1 MNKKL
6 IDKSFAFRYHIAMNK
21 GVHQEGVSSFSDPFF
36 LLTEVIMDS
45 TIREVLHFIEE
56 NDVKFIR
63 LAFCDMLGKQKN
75 ISVMPAQ
82 IERVFQEGIS
92 IDGSAVSGFQTID
105 QSDLFLF
112 PDATTLDILPWRP
125 ATGRVIRFFCEIR
138 YPDGRIYEKDCRSLL
153 KNKLKETERLG
164 FHVMSGLE
172 CEFYLLKNNEEGKL
186 EPIDQG
192 SYLDVF
198 PDDQGE
204 DIRRDICLT
213 LEEMGIIV
221 ESSHHEQGPGQNEID
236 FHYNDALI
244 SCDQFKTFEWI
255 VENIAHAHDVKA
267 CFLPKPFPDQSGSGL
282 HINLSLSANH
292 KNAFSIA
299 NPQLL
304 AQFSAG
310 ILKHIGEMTLFL
322 NPSEA
327 SYERFGAFEAP
338 LLISW
343 GRNNRSALIR
353 IPAASPKQVR
363 LEVRSADCTCNP
375 YLASYLLICA
385 GMEGIKQQYEIPKES
400 TLNLYESHDF
410 LESLPKTLSEAKQL
424 AEASAFIHEV
434 LPQGIYDY
442 YIHKLSE

>member
-1 MNKKL
+1 
-6 IDKSFAFRYHIAMNK
+6 
-21 GVHQEGVSSFSDPFF
+21 
-36 LLTEVIMDS
+36 MDS
-45 TIREVLHFIEE
+45 TVREVLHFIEE

-75 ISVMPAQ
+75 ISVMPSQ

-92 IDGSAVSGFQTID
+92 IDGSAINGFQTID
-105 QSDLFLF
+105 QSDLFLL

-125 ATGRVIRFFCEIR
+125 SNGRVIRFFCDIH
-138 YPDGRIYEKDCRSLL
+138 YSDGRHYEKDCRSLL
-153 KNKLKETERLG
+153 KNKLREIERLG

-172 CEFYLLKNNEEGKL
+172 CEFYLLKENEEGKL
-186 EPIDQG
+186 VPIDQG

-255 VENIAHAHDVKA
+255 VENIAHAHNVKS
-267 CFLPKPFPDQSGSGL
+267 CFLPKPFLDQSGSGL
-282 HINLSLSANH
+282 HINLSLSMNH
-292 KNAFSIA
+292 KNAFSLT

-304 AQFSAG
+304 EQFSAG
-310 ILKHIGEMTLFL
+310 ILKHIDEITLFL
-322 NPSEA
+322 NPTEA
-327 SYERFGAFEAP
+327 SYERFGAFKAP
-338 LLISW
+338 LAISW
-343 GRNNRSALIR
+343 GRCNRSTLIR

-385 GMEGIKQQYEIPKES
+385 GMEGIKQQYELPKES
-400 TLNLYESHDF
+400 TINLYEAHKHIQR
-410 LESLPKTLSEAKQL
+410 LPESLAAATALVHESSFL
-424 AEASAFIHEV
+424 HEV

-442 YIHKLSE
+442 YIGLCKRQ